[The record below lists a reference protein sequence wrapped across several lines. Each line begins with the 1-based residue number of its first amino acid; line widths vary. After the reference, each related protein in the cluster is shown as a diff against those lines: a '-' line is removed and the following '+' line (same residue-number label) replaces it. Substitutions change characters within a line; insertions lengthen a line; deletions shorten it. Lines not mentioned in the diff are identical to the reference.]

1 MITTRPALYRKGT
14 VGLLKH
20 PTVPLVSPAPPASEE
35 SVRFRWGKVRT
46 MSGQARD
53 AQ

>member
-1 MITTRPALYRKGT
+1 MITTRPASIEKALSDFC
-14 VGLLKH
+14 KH
-20 PTVPLVSPAPPASEE
+20 PIVPLVSPAPPASQE

-53 AQ
+53 AR